1 MLKRIFMRALLT
13 GAFLGVGVWM
23 NPTPTSA
30 QRSNQLE
37 RGRQLYYQYC
47 ASCHG
52 EDARGSGPVA
62 ATLKGAV
69 PDLHKIAKE
78 NGKYPALR
86 VKNIISGE
94 LDVVAHGT
102 KEMPVWG
109 RFFRETKGS
118 SVTSL
123 NLYALTK
130 YLEAIQD
137 K

>member
-1 MLKRIFMRALLT
+1 MLKRIITPVLLGNALLCA
-13 GAFLGVGVWM
+13 GWWLH
-23 NPTPTSA
+23 PTASA
-30 QRSNQLE
+30 QRSNNLE

-52 EDARGSGPVA
+52 EDGRGTGPVA
-62 ATLKGAV
+62 ASLKAVV

-78 NGKYPALR
+78 NAKFPQLR

-94 LDVVAHGT
+94 VDVSSHGS

-109 RFFRETKGS
+109 RVFREAKGN
-118 SVTSL
+118 SVSQL
-123 NLYALTK
+123 NLYALMK
-130 YLEAIQD
+130 YIEAMQE